1 MATEQAKQ
9 RRAERRRAKRAQR
22 RQAQQQ
28 QVKQR
33 APKQKPHVKAV
44 TDAFSVY
51 TSQGAALA
59 RQMALPSEYAEFS
72 RIPTVD
78 MPSTAVLR
86 SVETSSIAV
95 KADMTIALYG
105 QGGRMASVWPLP
117 YAYVKDDEV
126 ITSVYFLTKTGGK
139 ATGQPLIPDAADGIM
154 TYEGTEWFRPEGLH
168 AETLPTNNFYYFG
181 GTLKSQRPIAM
192 SQGRAFLWFD
202 VGERITLASQIT
214 PVSSSSL
221 PFVNPLRVT
230 FYRWLGPQEPH
241 RLAATTEFTSTTD
254 VDLDVAGYYTWS
266 YTFVEKVAATG
277 QPSISVTIKAKT
289 SSLNRTAFLSAS
301 TLGEASVG
309 DTARRTAAS
318 LLLTNNSSEL
328 KKGGNIVAA
337 RVLPNDDG
345 YADNTI
351 DPGKKADKFVG
362 AGAKGC
368 YTYMDFDSDAE
379 AFSQSFNNSGYPT
392 CLLDT
397 NSYIHI
403 IKISP
408 PIEFSEFQS
417 YQLTITGLFEF
428 RTDSMLFQRSVPMM
442 SHDALIEARRV
453 NNATM
458 YFYENPLHM
467 ADIWRY
473 IKGAF
478 NGMRRIAV
486 PIGTA
491 ISTFN
496 PELAPIAMPLAQALQ
511 I

>member
-1 MATEQAKQ
+1 MATEQARQ

-28 QVKQR
+28 QVKPR
-33 APKQKPHVKAV
+33 APRQKPHVKAV
-44 TDAFSVY
+44 SDAFAVY

-59 RQMALPSEYAEFS
+59 RQMALPSEYVEFS

-95 KADMTIALYG
+95 KSDLTVVLYG
-105 QGGRMASVWPLP
+105 QGGRMATVSPLP
-117 YAYVKDDEV
+117 YAYAKDGDT
-126 ITSVYFLTKTGGK
+126 ITTAYFLTKAGAR

-154 TYEGTEWFRPEGLH
+154 TYEGTEWFRPEGFTP
-168 AETLPTNNFYYFG
+168 ETLPTNTTIG
-181 GTLKSQRPIAM
+181 GTLRTQRPIAM
-192 SQGRAFLWFD
+192 SEGKAFIWID

-214 PVSSSSL
+214 PVAASTL

-241 RLAATTEFTSTTD
+241 RLAATTEFTSTAD
-254 VDLDVAGYYTWS
+254 IDLDVAGYYTWS

-277 QPSISVTIKAKT
+277 QPSITVAIKAKT
-289 SSLNRTAFLSAS
+289 MSLNRTAFLTAS

-318 LLLTNNSSEL
+318 LLLTNNTAEL

-345 YADNTI
+345 VSDNTI

-379 AFSQSFNNSGYPT
+379 AFSQAFNNSGYPT
-392 CLLDT
+392 CVLDT

-403 IKISP
+403 IKVSP
-408 PIEFSEFQS
+408 PMEFGEYQS
-417 YQLTITGLFEF
+417 YQLTVTGLFEF